1 MQMIIEKCVNIP
13 IIQKSFINIF
23 KNNDVKIIKTSAK
36 IIVTITVKNT
46 VIHNALNCQTT
57 SKRKINV
64 KIRKTFLIYLKLS

>member
-23 KNNDVKIIKTSAK
+23 KNNDVKII
-36 IIVTITVKNT
+36 VTITVKNT
-46 VIHNALNCQTT
+46 VIKNALNCQITRT
-57 SKRKINV
+57 KNINV

>member
-1 MQMIIEKCVNIP
+1 MIIEKCVNIP
-13 IIQKSFINIF
+13 IIQNSFINIF
-23 KNNDVKIIKTSAK
+23 KNNNVKIIKTSAK